1 MIRSLLPLRAEGVH
15 SRHTAG
21 VGLALAGLLVAGAA
35 LAQPREFPQRP
46 VRIVVPVP
54 PGGSV
59 DAVSRLLA
67 PKMSESLGQPVV
79 VDNRAGASTN
89 IGMELVARAPADGHT
104 LLANTLPLVAN
115 PARFRTCRSTR

>member
-1 MIRSLLPLRAEGVH
+1 MIRSVLPLRAESVH
-15 SRHTAG
+15 DYRHTAG
-21 VGLALAGLLVAGAA
+21 VGFALAGLLMAGAA

-67 PKMSESLGQPVV
+67 PKMAESLGQPVL

-89 IGMELVARAPADGHT
+89 IGMELVAR
-104 LLANTLPLVAN
+104 
-115 PARFRTCRSTR
+115 